1 MKSGET
7 GKIKGNIRA
16 VFHISRVEFQRW
28 MRSSRLI
35 ILGVMLV
42 FIHMQIIITLQ
53 DCAVRMG
60 EPVTI
65 LEAFVALGN
74 SGVIVLILPALFL
87 VLLSD
92 FPQKGG
98 IDFLHQMRCSNVDMG
113 ADFIC
118 TGSGRISGSFSDR
131 ILLHYDEWKRCL
143 ADAIQ

>member
-1 MKSGET
+1 MM
-7 GKIKGNIRA
+7 GKNTKNKNIRA

-42 FIHMQIIITLQ
+42 FIHMQIIVTLQ

-87 VLLSD
+87 VLFFRKEAVLIFCIKCVVPRKRGYGD
-92 FPQKGG
+92 RFC
-98 IDFLHQMRCSNVDMG
+98 LH
-113 ADFIC
+113 
-118 TGSGRISGSFSDR
+118 
-131 ILLHYDEWKRCL
+131 WKQL
-143 ADAIQ
+143 YFWWFF

>member
-1 MKSGET
+1 MM
-7 GKIKGNIRA
+7 GKNTKNKNIRA

-42 FIHMQIIITLQ
+42 FIHMQIIVTLQ

-74 SGVIVLILPALFL
+74 CVDFAGIVSGAVI
-87 VLLSD
+87 
-92 FPQKGG
+92 
-98 IDFLHQMRCSNVDMG
+98 
-113 ADFIC
+113 
-118 TGSGRISGSFSDR
+118 
-131 ILLHYDEWKRCL
+131 
-143 ADAIQ
+143 